1 MADNQQG
8 ATPIEPTTETAVTN
22 NQQQSGETL
31 ESYKAKLE
39 SAEKRIGELNK
50 ESEKHRKQADEWQK
64 AKQAE
69 EDAKLS
75 ETEKLK
81 KQLDEVNAA
90 KESVLKTAND
100 RLVSAEIK
108 SKSDKFID
116 PDVVLALVDRSKI
129 TVKDDGTIE
138 GVTAAL
144 DELAKNKPILL
155 KQPQGSKVGASN
167 PGATGANE
175 SPQQKHERL
184 LGGMSNPFAMGGG
197 IVWGPDKPE

>member
-1 MADNQQG
+1 MAENQQG
-8 ATPIEPTTETAVTN
+8 ATPIVDATATAATTAQTQSTETV
-22 NQQQSGETL
+22 
-31 ESYKAKLE
+31 ESLKAQLE
-39 SAEKRIGELNK
+39 SANKHIGELNK

-81 KQLDEVNAA
+81 KELADMNAA

-167 PGATGANE
+167 PGATASQNE
-175 SPQQKHERL
+175 SFEQKKDRIF
-184 LGGMSNPFAMGGG
+184 GSGQNIWGGG
-197 IVWGPDKPE
+197 